1 MRAGSGTFFHF
12 LGRACLTA
20 LLTSFSGCAFFSRPP
35 ALPQHAA
42 IETKV
47 TPLADARFAAL
58 VQNADIIYF
67 PTELLGPDLASEP
80 AAKLMDAL
88 EGSGNSFAIG
98 WDFIAVEEQPLLD
111 RWTKGEISTEALFS
125 RLHLSGTER
134 EHEQD
139 RALLVEAKKR
149 RARLLALRSTAVP
162 QPGVEF
168 AAQRI
173 VGQFREHR
181 DEKLLVFLGR
191 RHLEATNGVP
201 YFVSQKIKARQ
212 LVLDSPPD
220 RSRSQLLAWSGRDG
234 DGRDGGLGDGGRR
247 GSGGRDWVAGGFEIV
262 DRSPGAAGDQL

>member
-1 MRAGSGTFFHF
+1 MRAGSRAFFHF
-12 LGRACLTA
+12 FQRACLTA
-20 LLTSFSGCAFFSRPP
+20 CLVSCSSCAFFSRPP

-42 IETKV
+42 IETKG
-47 TPLADARFAAL
+47 TPLADAKFAAL

-67 PTELLGPDLASEP
+67 PTELLGPGISSEP

-88 EGSGNSFAIG
+88 EGSGSSFAIG

-111 RWTKGEISTEALFS
+111 HWSNGEISTEALFS

-149 RARLLALRSTAVP
+149 RARSLALRS
-162 QPGVEF
+162 PGVAQADIEF

-191 RHLEATNGVP
+191 RQLESTRGVP

-220 RSRSQLLAWSGRDG
+220 RSSRSQLLAWRARVG
-234 DGRDGGLGDGGRR
+234 DRRNGGRR
-247 GSGGRDWVAGGFEIV
+247 GSGGRGRLAGGFEIV
-262 DRSPGAAGDQL
+262 DRAPWAAGDQL